1 MNDKKIIKFPEHRI
15 VREATHNIEE
25 LKKAKEK
32 SIINFAEG
40 LIHDLTGTIYS
51 EFENN
56 GVETDGEKFETD
68 FSFMVDS
75 LRSCVYRT
83 LGISHAMHD
92 FIDTSVEMKPFDRKK
107 GRILA
112 DDEVIENEEDIDSD
126 FTVSDTEDPRPA

>member
-1 MNDKKIIKFPEHRI
+1 MTDKKIIQFPEHRI
-15 VREATHNIEE
+15 VREATHNIDE

-40 LIHDLTGTIYS
+40 LINDLTFIIYT

-68 FSFMVDS
+68 YSFMVDS

-83 LGISHAMHD
+83 LGISHSLHE
-92 FIDTSVEMKPFDRKK
+92 FIDTSVQMRPFDKKK
-107 GRILA
+107 GKIVD
-112 DDEVIENEEDIDSD
+112 DDEIIENEDELEIGL
-126 FTVSDTEDPRPA
+126 TVSDVEPRKD

>member
-1 MNDKKIIKFPEHRI
+1 MTDKKIIQFPEHRI
-15 VREATHNIEE
+15 VREATHNIDE

-40 LIHDLTGTIYS
+40 LINDLTFIIYT

-68 FSFMVDS
+68 YSFMVDS

-83 LGISHAMHD
+83 LGINHSLHD
-92 FIDTSVEMKPFDRKK
+92 FIDTSVQMKPFDKKK
-107 GRILA
+107 GKLVD
-112 DDEVIENEEDIDSD
+112 DDEIIENEDDIDME
-126 FTVSDTEDPRPA
+126 FTVNDIEDPKPA

>member
-40 LIHDLTGTIYS
+40 LIQDLTGTIYS

-92 FIDTSVEMKPFDRKK
+92 FIDTSVEMKPFDKK
-107 GRILA
+107 RGKIVD
-112 DDEVIENEEDIDSD
+112 DDEIIEDEENIDSE
-126 FTVSDTEDPRPA
+126 FTVSDIEDPRPA